1 MISIKKC
8 YFTLYKRSVINEKFY
23 KDDIFQ
29 NVNQEASVLLKKG
42 VGHLTNTELYSLNK
56 HLLKSLLGDAV
67 EEVSKWGNADGT
79 DILKEMKEAGIE
91 KAWIGLPNWE
101 QGFMQPNFVT
111 EAKEMGYLVGP
122 YDSYHS
128 IHEKSDKIG
137 TQHPLMTHHYTKR
150 LL

>member
-1 MISIKKC
+1 MK
-8 YFTLYKRSVINEKFY
+8 EFY

-56 HLLKSLLGDAV
+56 HLLKSLLGDVV

>member
-1 MISIKKC
+1 
-8 YFTLYKRSVINEKFY
+8 
-23 KDDIFQ
+23 
-29 NVNQEASVLLKKG
+29 
-42 VGHLTNTELYSLNK
+42 
-56 HLLKSLLGDAV
+56 
-67 EEVSKWGNADGT
+67 
-79 DILKEMKEAGIE
+79 MKEAGIE

-111 EAKEMGYLVGP
+111 KAKEMGYLVGP

-137 TQHPLMTHHYTKR
+137 TQHPLMTRHYTKR

>member
-8 YFTLYKRSVINEKFY
+8 YFTLYKRSVINERIF

-91 KAWIGLPNWE
+91 KRGLVCQTGNKDLC
-101 QGFMQPNFVT
+101 N
-111 EAKEMGYLVGP
+111 LI
-122 YDSYHS
+122 S
-128 IHEKSDKIG
+128 
-137 TQHPLMTHHYTKR
+137 
-150 LL
+150 